1 MFPPSYNVMSNI
13 KSYFRTSFGGSD
25 NTDIIPKKSN
35 RSSIL
40 KQLEGVLIIMLIMQL
55 LLFF

>member
-1 MFPPSYNVMSNI
+1 MSNI
-13 KSYFRTSFGGSD
+13 KSYFRTSFDGSD

-40 KQLEGVLIIMLIMQL
+40 KQLEGVLIIMLIMQW